1 MRRGTRRRSSEPP
14 VFFRLSSLELGLIV
28 FGIVLG
34 TTLLGAFLGGRL
46 RAHSETLREPFSVV
60 QAALLGLVALILAF
74 GLTMAVGRYDQRR
87 AAVVDDANAIGT
99 TYLRAQTL
107 HEPIR
112 TQSLDLLVRYTD
124 ASIALSNA
132 VPASAAQAA
141 AIADE
146 EELQRSLWRLGAEAL
161 AGSPTDSAP
170 RLYIET
176 LNEMIDMQTVR
187 VSALN
192 NRVPPAVLVIA
203 ITGAAVGLGLLA
215 LYLAILSRGV
225 VTVILAAGFVSIL
238 LLITFDLDRPTRGF
252 VTVPDGPLVALR
264 ASMELP
270 PAAQGPN
277 AP

>member
-1 MRRGTRRRSSEPP
+1 ML
-14 VFFRLSSLELGLIV
+14 FFRLTSFELGLIL

-34 TTLLGAFLGGRL
+34 TTLLGWFAGTRL
-46 RAHSETLREPFSVV
+46 RGHAEMLREPIGVV

-74 GLTMAVGRYDQRR
+74 GLTMAVGRYDTRR

-107 HEPIR
+107 REPVR
-112 TQSLDLLVRYTD
+112 KQSLDLLVRYTD
-124 ASIALSNA
+124 ASIALSKE
-132 VPASAAQAA
+132 VPGSSAADAR
-141 AIADE
+141 IAEGDR
-146 EELQRSLWRLGAEAL
+146 LQRALWRLGGEAL

-192 NRVPPAVLVIA
+192 NRVPTAVLVIE
-203 ITGAAVGLGLLA
+203 IIGAAVALGLLA
-215 LYLAILSRGV
+215 LYLAILSRGEITV
-225 VTVILAAGFVSIL
+225 VLAAVFVSVL
-238 LLITFDLDRPTRGF
+238 LLITFDLDRPTRGV
-252 VTVPDGPLVALR
+252 VTVPDTPLVSLR

-270 PAAQGPN
+270 PAAQ